1 MIINKDTLELNRKI
15 FARNFIRNF
24 LKTES
29 SSGLLLIIFSILAII
44 LSNSDYSNYYYSL
57 KNTYLAIEFDNFL
70 LKETIHHWVNDG
82 LMAIFFLV
90 IGLELKREMINGQL
104 SSVSKV
110 MLPGIA
116 AVGGMVAPA
125 LVYLFINYEEPLA
138 TSGWAIPTATDIA
151 FSLAVL
157 AVLGNRVP
165 VSLKIFLLS
174 LAIID
179 DLGAV
184 LVIAIYYTSEIS
196 YTYLLY
202 ASGVFIL
209 LMILNLLSVRIISI
223 YIFGGIFLW
232 YFILH
237 SGIHT
242 TIAGVILAATI
253 PFSVKKSNH
262 SPLRYLEEKLH
273 TFSGFIILPLFAF
286 FNADIDLASINVSS
300 LGNPVPLGIM
310 LGLLIGKPIGISVLT
325 YLSVKTKICNLPSNI
340 TMYDIIGVSFLCGI
354 GFTMSLFINTL
365 AFDQSVSAVYF
376 GQEYSKTGIF
386 FGSILSGI
394 IGYIIL
400 KVRLKTEENITKEK
414 EPNANKE

>member
-1 MIINKDTLELNRKI
+1 MIINKDTLELNPKI

-70 LKETIHHWVNDG
+70 LKETVHHWVNDG

>member
-1 MIINKDTLELNRKI
+1 MIINKDTLELNPNI
-15 FARNFIRNF
+15 FGRNFIRNF

>member
-1 MIINKDTLELNRKI
+1 MIINKDTLELNPKI
-15 FARNFIRNF
+15 FSKNFIRNF

-44 LSNSDYSNYYYSL
+44 LSNSDYSDYYYSL

-104 SSVSKV
+104 SSLSKV

-400 KVRLKTEENITKEK
+400 RVRLKSEENITKEK

>member
-1 MIINKDTLELNRKI
+1 MLINKETTFNTEI
-15 FARNFIRNF
+15 FSRNFIRSF

-29 SSGLLLIIFSILAII
+29 ASGVLLIIFSLFAIFLA
-44 LSNSDYSNYYYSL
+44 NSDFANYYYAI
-57 KNTYLAIEFDNFL
+57 KNSYISISFENFQ

-104 SSVSKV
+104 STFSKIL
-110 MLPGIA
+110 LPGVA
-116 AVGGMVAPA
+116 AVGGMAFPA
-125 LVYLFINYEEPLA
+125 LIYIILNKHEPLA
-138 TSGWAIPTATDIA
+138 MSGWAIPTATDIA

-157 AVLGNRVP
+157 SVLGKRVP

-184 LVIAIYYTSEIS
+184 MVIALYYTSEIS
-196 YTYLLY
+196 YINLLY
-202 ASGVFIL
+202 AFFTFLVLITL
-209 LMILNLLSVRIISI
+209 NILNVRIIGV
-223 YIFGGIFLW
+223 YIFGGLFLW

-242 TIAGVILAATI
+242 TIAGVILASTI
-253 PFSVKKSNH
+253 PFSIKKSSH

-286 FNADIDLASINVSS
+286 FNADIDLNTISINS
-300 LGNPVPLGIM
+300 LSNTVPMGIM
-310 LGLLIGKPIGISVLT
+310 LGLILGKPIGITLLT
-325 YLSVKTKICNLPSNI
+325 YLSIKLKLCQLPSNI
-340 TMYDIIGVSFLCGI
+340 NMYDILGVSFLCGI
-354 GFTMSLFINTL
+354 GFTMSLFINAL
-365 AFDQSVSAVYF
+365 AFPENIEVISF
-376 GQEYSKTGIF
+376 GQEFSKSGIF

-394 IGYIIL
+394 VGYIIL
-400 KVRLKTEENITKEK
+400 KIRL
-414 EPNANKE
+414 NKDAE

>member
-1 MIINKDTLELNRKI
+1 MIINKDTLELNPKI

-29 SSGLLLIIFSILAII
+29 SSGLLLIFFSILAII
-44 LSNSDYSNYYYSL
+44 LSNSDYSDYYYSL

-70 LKETIHHWVNDG
+70 LKETVHHWVNDG
-82 LMAIFFLV
+82 LMAIFFFV

-104 SSVSKV
+104 SSASKV

-116 AVGGMVAPA
+116 AVGGMAAPA

-138 TSGWAIPTATDIA
+138 ISGWAIPTATDIA

-196 YTYLLY
+196 YNYLLY
-202 ASGVFIL
+202 AFIVFII
-209 LMILNLLSVRIISI
+209 LMILNLLNVRIVNI
-223 YIFGGIFLW
+223 YLFGGIFLW

-242 TIAGVILAATI
+242 TIAGVILATTI
-253 PFSVKKSNH
+253 PFSIKKSNH

-286 FNADIDLASINVSS
+286 FNADIDLASINVTS

-310 LGLLIGKPIGISVLT
+310 LGLLIGKPVGISLLT
-325 YLSVKTKICNLPSNI
+325 YLSVKSKICNLPSNVN
-340 TMYDIIGVSFLCGI
+340 MYDIIGVSFLCGI

-365 AFDQSVSAVYF
+365 AFDQSITAVYF

-394 IGYIIL
+394 IGYILL
-400 KVRLKTEENITKEK
+400 KVRLKNEEIITKQQ

>member
-1 MIINKDTLELNRKI
+1 MIINKDTLELNPNI
-15 FARNFIRNF
+15 FGRNFIRNF

-70 LKETIHHWVNDG
+70 LKETVHHWVNDG

-104 SSVSKV
+104 SSVSRV

-400 KVRLKTEENITKEK
+400 RVRLKSEENITKEK

>member
-1 MIINKDTLELNRKI
+1 MLINKETTFNTEI
-15 FARNFIRNF
+15 FSRNFIRSF

-29 SSGLLLIIFSILAII
+29 ASGVLLIIFSLFAIFLA
-44 LSNSDYSNYYYSL
+44 NSDFANYYYAI
-57 KNTYLAIEFDNFL
+57 KNSYISISFENFQ

-104 SSVSKV
+104 STFSKIL
-110 MLPGIA
+110 LPGVA
-116 AVGGMVAPA
+116 AVGGMAFPA
-125 LVYLFINYEEPLA
+125 LIYIILNKHEPLA
-138 TSGWAIPTATDIA
+138 MSGWAIPTATDIA

-157 AVLGNRVP
+157 SVLGKRVP

-184 LVIAIYYTSEIS
+184 MVIALYYTSEIS
-196 YTYLLY
+196 YINLLY
-202 ASGVFIL
+202 AFFTFLVLITL
-209 LMILNLLSVRIISI
+209 NILNVRIIGV
-223 YIFGGIFLW
+223 YIFGGLFLW

-242 TIAGVILAATI
+242 TIAGVILASTI
-253 PFSVKKSNH
+253 PFCIKKSSH

-286 FNADIDLASINVSS
+286 FNADIDLNTISINS
-300 LGNPVPLGIM
+300 LSNTVPMGIM
-310 LGLLIGKPIGISVLT
+310 LGLILGKPIGITLLT
-325 YLSVKTKICNLPSNI
+325 YLSIKLKLCQLPSNI
-340 TMYDIIGVSFLCGI
+340 NMYDILGVSFLCGI
-354 GFTMSLFINTL
+354 GFTMSLFINAL
-365 AFDQSVSAVYF
+365 AFPENIEVISF
-376 GQEYSKTGIF
+376 GQEFSKSGIF

-394 IGYIIL
+394 VGYIIL
-400 KVRLKTEENITKEK
+400 KIRL
-414 EPNANKE
+414 NKDAE

>member
-1 MIINKDTLELNRKI
+1 MIINKETLRFNRDI
-15 FARNFIRNF
+15 FSKNFIRNF

-29 SSGLLLIIFSILAII
+29 ASGVILIIFSILAII
-44 LSNSDYSNYYYSL
+44 LANSDFSTYYYDL
-57 KNTYLAIEFDNFL
+57 KNTYLSIKIENFE
-70 LKETIHHWVNDG
+70 LKETVHHWVNDG

-90 IGLELKREMINGQL
+90 IGLELKREMVNGQL
-104 SSVSKV
+104 STFSKV
-110 MLPGIA
+110 LLPGIA
-116 AVGGMVAPA
+116 AIGGMAMPA
-125 LVYLFINYEEPLA
+125 VVYLIINKDNPSA
-138 TSGWAIPTATDIA
+138 ISGWAIPTATDIA

-184 LVIAIYYTSEIS
+184 LVIALYYTAEIS
-196 YTYLLY
+196 YLYLFY
-202 ASGVFIL
+202 ALLSFLIL
-209 LMILNLLSVRIISI
+209 MTLNLFNVRIVSI
-223 YIFGGIFLW
+223 YLFVGLFLW

-273 TFSGFIILPLFAF
+273 TFSGFIILPIFAF
-286 FNADIDLASINVSS
+286 FNADINLDSINFGS
-300 LGNPVPLGIM
+300 LSNPIPLGIM
-310 LGLLIGKPIGISVLT
+310 LGLLLGKPIGITFLT
-325 YLSVKTKICNLPSNI
+325 YLSVKLKICNLPSSI
-340 TMYDIIGVSFLCGI
+340 SMYDILGVSFLCGI

-365 AFDQSVSAVYF
+365 AFVPTNETLMLS
-376 GQEYSKTGIF
+376 QEYSKSGIF

-394 IGYIIL
+394 LGYIIL
-400 KVRLKTEENITKEK
+400 KIRLKKDEQQK
-414 EPNANKE
+414 

>member
-1 MIINKDTLELNRKI
+1 MIINKDTLELNPKI
-15 FARNFIRNF
+15 FGRDFIRNF

-104 SSVSKV
+104 SSLSKV

>member
-1 MIINKDTLELNRKI
+1 MIINKDTLELNPKI
-15 FARNFIRNF
+15 FAKNFIRNF

-57 KNTYLAIEFDNFL
+57 KNTYLTIEFDNFL
-70 LKETIHHWVNDG
+70 LKETVHHWVNDG